1 MQTISPWFFPVDYR
15 RLTHELILSDAI
27 EDRGSRYTIS
37 AFPLQHLDEVQ
48 NFVAACDPEAT
59 HNSFAWRVL
68 QADGTVFQDSDDD
81 GETGAGA
88 CILRELVRY
97 QAVDMLLIVTRYF
110 WWVKLETDRYKHI
123 VDGCRM
129 VLERIS

>member
-1 MQTISPWFFPVDYR
+1 MQTLSPWFFPIDYR
-15 RLTHELILSDAI
+15 RLTHELILSNAI

-37 AFPLQHLDEVQ
+37 AFPLLHLDAVQ
-48 NFVAACDPEAT
+48 RLVAACDPEAT
-59 HNSFAWRVL
+59 HNSFAWRIL
-68 QADGTVFQDSDDD
+68 QTDGTVFQDCDDD

-129 VLERIS
+129 VLDRM